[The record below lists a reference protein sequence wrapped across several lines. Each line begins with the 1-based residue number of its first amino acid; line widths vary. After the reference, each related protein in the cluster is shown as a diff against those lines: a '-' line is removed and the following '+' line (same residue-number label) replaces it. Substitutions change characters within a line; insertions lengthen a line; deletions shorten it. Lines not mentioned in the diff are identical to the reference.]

1 MNRQEIYAMLCCYQ
15 AIRILISR
23 AADDAGTDPRRVSF
37 SRARDGIRSRLSD
50 PGSFPPS
57 GTRRSLRRPGL
68 RDHLPAQPR
77 PRGPA
82 AATPARRAG
91 GRYKT
96 RKPGQSAKLT
106 PLTVIKFWL
115 MPLPP

>member
-1 MNRQEIYAMLCCYQ
+1 MLCCYQ

-82 AATPARRAG
+82 AATQRDETG
-91 GRYKT
+91 GRPVQDPQAGPE
-96 RKPGQSAKLT
+96 READAANRDQVLADASSALT
-106 PLTVIKFWL
+106 
-115 MPLPP
+115 